1 MSEDFVFG
9 SPTSEVIPPTQALVP
24 TSAAVDAQAVSYRR
38 DKKKC
43 VANHD
48 ALKAMYENTRV
59 PVPVLA
65 AQYDVQVKFLRAYA
79 LAEKWTNPRT
89 TDEDQQSGPVVDP
102 GFDENGKAI
111 KQLTEQQRLLV
122 EEYLK
127 DPTFNKSAAARAA
140 GFATKAAFNAPSV
153 QAAIET
159 AIAERA
165 ERNNMTADDVL
176 EELERLA
183 KANMSDYV
191 SWDEAGNVKFVPS
204 DRLTADQKAGIISIS
219 QGRSGTKI
227 ELAKIAAVK
236 MLGQHLGMFVE
247 RIEADHRVAVIM
259 TEIDADL

>member
-1 MSEDFVFG
+1 MSDDFVFG
-9 SPTSEVIPPTQALVP
+9 DPAFEVIPPTTALA
-24 TSAAVDAQAVSYRR
+24 SAADVQATVYRR

-43 VANHD
+43 VSNHD

-65 AQYDVQVKFLRAYA
+65 AQYDVRVKSLRAYA
-79 LAEKWTNPRT
+79 IAEKWTNPRT
-89 TDEDQQSGPVVDP
+89 SEEDRQTGPVVDD
-102 GFDENGKAI
+102 GFDENGKPI
-111 KQLTEQQRLLV
+111 KQLTDQQRVLV

-127 DPTFNKSAAARAA
+127 DPTFNKSAAAKAA
-140 GFATKAAFNAPSV
+140 GFATTTAFNVPAV
-153 QAAIET
+153 QTAIET

-176 EELERLA
+176 AELERLA

-191 SWDEAGNVKFVPS
+191 SWDEAGNIKFTPS

-219 QGRSGTKI
+219 RGRSGTKI

-247 RIEADHRVAVIM
+247 R
-259 TEIDADL
+259 TENLHLAEIRISQDDADL